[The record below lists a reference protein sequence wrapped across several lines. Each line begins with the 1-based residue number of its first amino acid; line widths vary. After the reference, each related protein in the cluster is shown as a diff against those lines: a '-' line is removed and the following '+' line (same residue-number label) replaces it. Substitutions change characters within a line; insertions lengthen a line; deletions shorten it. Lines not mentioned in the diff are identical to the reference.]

1 MSPQALA
8 NDKARQPRLLAAAAA
23 RGSDHASDWFS
34 ARAEMAQ
41 EVPLES
47 YDEHDDERNML
58 IVEGE
63 EDQTDPLERET

>member
-1 MSPQALA
+1 VVQIGGRGPNRSG
-8 NDKARQPRLLAAAAA
+8 RGTTIG
-23 RGSDHASDWFS
+23 GSDHASDWFS

-63 EDQTDPLERET
+63 GDQTDPLERET

>member
-1 MSPQALA
+1 
-8 NDKARQPRLLAAAAA
+8 
-23 RGSDHASDWFS
+23 
-34 ARAEMAQ
+34 MAQ

-63 EDQTDPLERET
+63 EDQTDPLERGKRDNLDPHACLGLVSKL